1 MVGAGLLDYV
11 FVKRLNLQ
19 WGISDKAFVLGDE
32 ALIPLLRKFA
42 AIPFFVLAA
51 KVRACLA
58 VLVFELW
65 DWTDRTHRPDDV
77 THT

>member
-32 ALIPLLRKFA
+32 ALVPLLRKFA

-51 KVRACLA
+51 KVGPVVGSTCTTA
-58 VLVFELW
+58 F
-65 DWTDRTHRPDDV
+65 RTEAPSGIN
-77 THT
+77 

>member
-32 ALIPLLRKFA
+32 ALVPLLRKFA

-51 KVRACLA
+51 KACHHVMSVA
-58 VLVFELW
+58 CSMEHVHYRPELSGIN
-65 DWTDRTHRPDDV
+65 
-77 THT
+77 

>member
-11 FVKRLNLQ
+11 FVKRLNLK
-19 WGISDKAFVLGDE
+19 WGISDKSFVLGDE

-51 KVRACLA
+51 KVRA
-58 VLVFELW
+58 
-65 DWTDRTHRPDDV
+65 
-77 THT
+77 

>member
-11 FVKRLNLQ
+11 FVKRLNLE

-32 ALIPLLRKFA
+32 ALVPLLRKFA

-51 KVRACLA
+51 KVARPCTTA
-58 VLVFELW
+58 F
-65 DWTDRTHRPDDV
+65 RTETPPGIIN
-77 THT
+77 